1 MSGHPVHGSKRKFKA
16 CIYSINSKMSP
27 FGKCFHM
34 PRQDLSA
41 CDHVLKHTC
50 IKKYICQHY
59 IYTHMNV
66 NNMYYSF
73 QDITDAVILLVM
85 ITHIMPH
92 LKKRKTRKKKKL
104 FKYPCKKQEM
114 TNTYCTCISF
124 MLLYFYYLQTYLVWA
139 SIILAVTYLLRVH
152 YYGHLETNIIK
163 KECR

>member
-92 LKKRKTRKKKKL
+92 LKKRKTRKKKKTFQISMQKTRNDKHILYMHFLYVAL
-104 FKYPCKKQEM
+104 FLLF
-114 TNTYCTCISF
+114 TNVSSLGKHHLGCNLPAKSS
-124 MLLYFYYLQTYLVWA
+124 LLWA
-139 SIILAVTYLLRVH
+139 S
-152 YYGHLETNIIK
+152 
-163 KECR
+163 